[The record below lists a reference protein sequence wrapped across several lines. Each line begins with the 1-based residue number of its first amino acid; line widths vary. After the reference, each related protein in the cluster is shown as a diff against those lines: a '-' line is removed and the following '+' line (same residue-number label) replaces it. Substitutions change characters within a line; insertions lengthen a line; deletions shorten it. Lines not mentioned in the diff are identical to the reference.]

1 MTFHLTAADGMHYAC
16 TMCGRLR
23 YCIDVCIEVIMSL
36 AHAVCETAGQGRAMF
51 CSAAGQLFKGLRSGL
66 DPLQVMQQTHCFWS
80 SGHCHVSSQHC
91 ASHYVSHS
99 LKRARVR
106 VMPLAPPPPGPLPP
120 PPPPPLL
127 RCLRPKE
134 HLGQPWASL
143 SSCPTA

>member
-106 VMPLAPPPPGPLPP
+106 VMPLAPPPP
-120 PPPPPLL
+120 LL
-127 RCLRPKE
+127 LSCLRPKE